1 MQNHRDQPLAG
12 DIPLRFP
19 VPRPDTRQYH
29 PRSSRGLGSSRSE
42 VENPNALRAPPEA
55 PLKMLLIE
63 DDASDARLFHEILRT
78 AGRPFEIIHA
88 QSIGDAE
95 KYFSD
100 VSIDCIVVDMHL
112 PDLSGLEAL
121 AAVHAGSAGQPIL
134 VLTGRGEIATGIDA
148 VRLGAQDYLFKDDL
162 NATNLLRAILYAIER
177 QRLLACMRD
186 SVRYSATSEE
196 NVRRL
201 MFKSA
206 EAMGVV
212 GEGGQVYFGNQL
224 AEELFGKTSLELL
237 TSPFELSS
245 APGTETEHEIAR
257 ADGSRITA
265 EARAVHVLWQERSA
279 VLISLRDVSE
289 RRRAVEQQLRFDLLT
304 NFLNHMSH
312 EVRTPLAA
320 IYQFVSNVRDGILGP
335 VNPGQSEQLG
345 RALRNVDDMLT
356 MISNLLDVAR
366 THAFKLRIEPRII
379 ELEAEVQP
387 VLEVLRAAARESHID
402 FVIVWPERL
411 PRVLADP
418 VRVRQ
423 IVASLTENAIKFTPA
438 GGTVTVSVRANP
450 ATERVLLTVED
461 TGCGVPSAHLS
472 RIFDEL
478 HQVPDAEYRT
488 RQGLGLGLFI
498 TRELMRGL
506 GGEIQ
511 VSSAPGRGSSF
522 EIALPMFTFE
532 RLLKEAEPAAGIW
545 SGPVIALFARL
556 SWAWGLTDEPVPA
569 AAVTQLRTLLTDVVA
584 QRAHALIPPQVDGGG
599 VSSGVVVFGCE
610 GATDD
615 MCRDLEARAV
625 SQELFR
631 DSALQVVFE
640 GEELLAG
647 GEARP
652 TVEVARILETH
663 YDHSNRRG
671 KPCETQR

>member
-29 PRSSRGLGSSRSE
+29 PRSSRGLGSSRTE
-42 VENPNALRAPPEA
+42 AENPNALRAPPE
-55 PLKMLLIE
+55 PPSKMLLIE
-63 DDASDARLFHEILRT
+63 ADASDARLFHEILRT

-100 VSIDCIVVDMHL
+100 VSIDCIVVHMHL

-121 AAVHAGSAGQPIL
+121 AAVHAPNMPLPDPGCREARGPAHAGWAGQPIL

-206 EAMGVV
+206 EAMVVV
-212 GEGGQVYFGNQL
+212 GEGGQVYFANQL

-356 MISNLLDVAR
+356 MISNLLDVAP
-366 THAFKLRIEPRII
+366 THA
-379 ELEAEVQP
+379 
-387 VLEVLRAAARESHID
+387 
-402 FVIVWPERL
+402 
-411 PRVLADP
+411 
-418 VRVRQ
+418 
-423 IVASLTENAIKFTPA
+423 
-438 GGTVTVSVRANP
+438 
-450 ATERVLLTVED
+450 
-461 TGCGVPSAHLS
+461 
-472 RIFDEL
+472 
-478 HQVPDAEYRT
+478 
-488 RQGLGLGLFI
+488 
-498 TRELMRGL
+498 
-506 GGEIQ
+506 
-511 VSSAPGRGSSF
+511 
-522 EIALPMFTFE
+522 
-532 RLLKEAEPAAGIW
+532 
-545 SGPVIALFARL
+545 
-556 SWAWGLTDEPVPA
+556 
-569 AAVTQLRTLLTDVVA
+569 
-584 QRAHALIPPQVDGGG
+584 
-599 VSSGVVVFGCE
+599 
-610 GATDD
+610 
-615 MCRDLEARAV
+615 
-625 SQELFR
+625 
-631 DSALQVVFE
+631 
-640 GEELLAG
+640 
-647 GEARP
+647 
-652 TVEVARILETH
+652 
-663 YDHSNRRG
+663 
-671 KPCETQR
+671 

>member
-1 MQNHRDQPLAG
+1 
-12 DIPLRFP
+12 
-19 VPRPDTRQYH
+19 
-29 PRSSRGLGSSRSE
+29 
-42 VENPNALRAPPEA
+42 
-55 PLKMLLIE
+55 
-63 DDASDARLFHEILRT
+63 
-78 AGRPFEIIHA
+78 
-88 QSIGDAE
+88 
-95 KYFSD
+95 
-100 VSIDCIVVDMHL
+100 
-112 PDLSGLEAL
+112 
-121 AAVHAGSAGQPIL
+121 
-134 VLTGRGEIATGIDA
+134 
-148 VRLGAQDYLFKDDL
+148 
-162 NATNLLRAILYAIER
+162 
-177 QRLLACMRD
+177 MRD

-206 EAMGVV
+206 EAMVVV
-212 GEGGQVYFGNQL
+212 GEGGQLYFANQL
-224 AEELFGKTSLELL
+224 AEELFGKPSLELL

-289 RRRAVEQQLRFDLLT
+289 RRRAGEQQLRFDLLT

-345 RALRNVDDMLT
+345 RALRNVDDDDPNSAGGGVDGWPCT
-356 MISNLLDVAR
+356 PQPG
-366 THAFKLRIEPRII
+366 PRII

-478 HQVPDAEYRT
+478 
-488 RQGLGLGLFI
+488 
-498 TRELMRGL
+498 
-506 GGEIQ
+506 
-511 VSSAPGRGSSF
+511 
-522 EIALPMFTFE
+522 
-532 RLLKEAEPAAGIW
+532 
-545 SGPVIALFARL
+545 
-556 SWAWGLTDEPVPA
+556 
-569 AAVTQLRTLLTDVVA
+569 
-584 QRAHALIPPQVDGGG
+584 
-599 VSSGVVVFGCE
+599 
-610 GATDD
+610 
-615 MCRDLEARAV
+615 
-625 SQELFR
+625 
-631 DSALQVVFE
+631 
-640 GEELLAG
+640 
-647 GEARP
+647 
-652 TVEVARILETH
+652 
-663 YDHSNRRG
+663 
-671 KPCETQR
+671 